1 MEKTQKMSSMPSFV
15 NGLIAGAGV
24 ALALMSYGFLQF
36 VSPLENIQGV
46 STTEIRV
53 AIFLGGLVT
62 AVAIAYEFYS
72 KKESAK
78 VSAQNE
84 DITKSKNKADSKK
97 DESLDE

>member
-24 ALALMSYGFLQF
+24 ALALMSYGFLQY

-72 KKESAK
+72 KKET
-78 VSAQNE
+78 VNTQNK
-84 DITKSKNKADSKK
+84 DKSEKTDSKK

>member
-1 MEKTQKMSSMPSFV
+1 MGKTQKMSSMPSFV

-24 ALALMSYGFLQF
+24 ALALMSYGFLQY

-72 KKESAK
+72 KKETANT
-78 VSAQNE
+78 QNK
-84 DITKSKNKADSKK
+84 DKSEKTDSKK